1 MATEK
6 ARDGED
12 KKQTKR
18 KKKKKKKKKRRSS
31 CSSLFCPLLS
41 SLKKVIE
48 TNKYKLKSQ
57 KTDVE
62 AEDEGDGGVAAL
74 ISSRKEWK
82 GTATSRGGTG
92 PWLRRSSRS
101 SPEENVKLNPTFPQ
115 SDNLQQ
121 NSLSSPLTLSPSTE
135 VIRISF

>member
-1 MATEK
+1 MSTRARKATNQQSERLGQRKAELMATEK

-48 TNKYKLKSQ
+48 TNKCYR
-57 KTDVE
+57 V
-62 AEDEGDGGVAAL
+62 
-74 ISSRKEWK
+74 
-82 GTATSRGGTG
+82 
-92 PWLRRSSRS
+92 
-101 SPEENVKLNPTFPQ
+101 
-115 SDNLQQ
+115 
-121 NSLSSPLTLSPSTE
+121 
-135 VIRISF
+135 

>member
-18 KKKKKKKKKRRSS
+18 KKKKKKKKKKEKF
-31 CSSLFCPLLS
+31 LLLALLPLALQP
-41 SLKKVIE
+41 KKD
-48 TNKYKLKSQ
+48 KLKSQ